1 MFDFWPVYSGE
12 RFRASWPSCYP
23 FVLLLILLLK
33 GFKNFLMLLPS
44 TNDKNDSLTN
54 GMQTF
59 FLFYNQT
66 IAKLMFIM
74 HKRVL

>member
-1 MFDFWPVYSGE
+1 M
-12 RFRASWPSCYP
+12 
-23 FVLLLILLLK
+23 I
-33 GFKNFLMLLPS
+33 
-44 TNDKNDSLTN
+44 KNDSLTN

-74 HKRVL
+74 HKRVLWSYEKSLSPDYIAEKKSILLDDISNQHSQN